1 MTNEEIMAMFQANA
15 TLRHCEST
23 DPQRPFL
30 EDAVEQLTRRYIAEY
45 LSDQKHICQKDN
57 KIALQEAFDIVV
69 KACQSATSLELE
81 HHPGDITDEEVQTLA
96 EARKMALDR
105 IIEEIASKS

>member
-15 TLRHCEST
+15 TLRHCESI

-30 EDAVEQLTRRYIAEY
+30 EDALQQLTRRYIAEY
-45 LSDQKHICQKDN
+45 LSDQKHISKKDN
-57 KIALQEAFDIVV
+57 KISLQEAFNIIV
-69 KACQSATSLELE
+69 KTCQSATSLELE
-81 HHPGDITDEEVQTLA
+81 HHPDGITDEQVQTLA

-105 IIEEIASKS
+105 IVEEISSKS